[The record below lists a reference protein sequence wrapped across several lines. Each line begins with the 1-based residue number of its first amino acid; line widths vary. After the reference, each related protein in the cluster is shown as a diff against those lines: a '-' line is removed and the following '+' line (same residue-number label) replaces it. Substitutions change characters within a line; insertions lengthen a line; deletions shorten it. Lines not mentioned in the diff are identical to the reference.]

1 MKDLQHKAE
10 EATLCVQVK
19 MREQG
24 KKKEPAMRSLNPV
37 GEIKNQLLQ
46 VIHKKYGVIPAEL
59 LTGEQLVKFMNSP
72 LTDDQRLAWYKLKA
86 QYNNNIKVK

>member
-10 EATLCVQVK
+10 SATLCVQVK

-24 KKKEPAMRSLNPV
+24 KKKEPVMRSLNPV

-46 VIHKKYGVIPAEL
+46 VIHKKYGVIPAEIL
-59 LTGEQLVKFMNSP
+59 GGEQLNKFMNEP
-72 LTDDQRLAWYKLKA
+72 LSNVQRLAWYKLKA
-86 QYNNNIKVK
+86 QYRNNFKVK